1 MMQPISRFAKFAK
14 SGSALLLGISALL
27 GLSAAV
33 QAQDI
38 VIGQVGPF
46 TGLPVPDALQ
56 ISQGAKA
63 YIAQVNK
70 AGGVHGRKIS
80 YLEFDD
86 TYKPDGFVAAMEQAM
101 QRKPVALISPVG
113 SASLK
118 RMLDDKLLDKYDV
131 VVMNAVPGAE
141 ALRNPGHPRLFH
153 VRAGDKQ
160 QLEKIVN
167 HARTLGILK
176 LGVLHQNIPMG
187 SSGMKV
193 VADEAARLTGME
205 IKGYEGSTNPEQLA
219 KAAQDVAN
227 FNAQGVLVIGAPP
240 FASAGVAQLR
250 KIGVTQSIFVL
261 ADTAPGLLV
270 KVAGDSAR
278 GVGIAQIYP
287 NPNGRTTT
295 LMREFQTAM
304 KAAHPD
310 MTAYASFQLEGYL
323 SARIVGEGLRRIK
336 GEITPAALAKSLQA
350 MGELD
355 FEGYRVDFSKGPIGG
370 RFVDIAVVDV
380 SGRLRY

>member
-1 MMQPISRFAKFAK
+1 MQPINKFTK
-14 SGSALLLGISALL
+14 SASAFLLGVSALF
-27 GLSAAV
+27 GLPAAV

-80 YLEFDD
+80 YFEVDD

-101 QRKPVALISPVG
+101 QRRPVALISPVG

-187 SSGMKV
+187 VSGMKV
-193 VADEAARLTGME
+193 VADEATRLTGME
-205 IKGYEGSTNPEQLA
+205 VKGYEGSINPEQMA

-227 FNAQGVLVIGAPP
+227 LNAQGVLVIGAPP

-250 KIGVTQSIFVL
+250 KIGVTQSIFIL
-261 ADTAPGLLV
+261 ADTSPGLLM

-295 LMREFQTAM
+295 LMRDFQTAM
-304 KAAHPD
+304 KAAYPEV
-310 MTAYASFQLEGYL
+310 TSFASFQLEGYL
-323 SARIVGEGLRRIK
+323 SARIVIEGLRRSK
-336 GEITPAALAKSLQA
+336 DVTKSEALAKALVA

-355 FEGYRVDFSKGPIGG
+355 FDGYRVDFSKGPVGG
-370 RFVDIAVVDV
+370 RFVDIAVVDI

>member
-1 MMQPISRFAKFAK
+1 MQTIIRFAR
-14 SGSALLLGISALL
+14 GGCALLLGISALL
-27 GLSAAV
+27 GLSTAA

-70 AGGVHGRKIS
+70 AGGVQGHKIAFF
-80 YLEFDD
+80 EVDD
-86 TYKPDGFVAAMEQAM
+86 TYKPEGFVAAMEQAM

-113 SASLK
+113 SAAVK

-131 VVMNAVPGAE
+131 VVMNAVPGSE

-153 VRAGDKQ
+153 VRAGDRQ
-160 QLEKIVN
+160 QLEKIVS

-176 LGVLHQNIPMG
+176 LGVLYQNIPIG
-187 SSGMKV
+187 TSGMKV

-205 IKGYEGSTNPEQLA
+205 IKGYEASTEPQLLA
-219 KAAQDVAN
+219 KMAQEVAN

-250 KIGVTQSIFVL
+250 KIGVTQSIFIL
-261 ADTAPGLLV
+261 ADTSPGLLV
-270 KVAGDSAR
+270 KVAGDAAR

-287 NPNGRTTT
+287 NPNGRTTN

-304 KAAHPD
+304 KAAYPD
-310 MTAYASFQLEGYL
+310 MASYAPFQLEGYL
-323 SARIVGEGLRRIK
+323 SARIVIEGLRRSRDVSK
-336 GEITPAALAKSLQA
+336 PEALAKALHT

-355 FEGYRVDFSKGPIGG
+355 FDGYRVDFSKGAVGG
-370 RFVDIAVVDV
+370 RFVDIAVVDL